1 MTGFGAFQLHPPF
14 DRLPN
19 FVKAFG
25 ALQGARAFCRMHL
38 SSYNGRQFSLRLG
51 GRRVWLRRTASDTS
65 IFFQVFVKREY
76 DTSEWPQHAQ
86 LSARYDAL
94 VAAGRIPVIIDA
106 GANIGMSA
114 LWFNARYPKA
124 QIYAVEPDSANLA
137 VLTRNIAGN
146 PAITSVHGAVWDRPA
161 RLTIANPGAG
171 AGAFR
176 VVEGDGTLRAFS
188 IPELVDMQAGGT
200 VLIVKID
207 IEGGESALFRSNTEW
222 LRDAGMVT
230 IELHDWLYPG
240 GGTSR
245 AFLQSLASE
254 NIDFLIRGENVFCF
268 NSSILDS
275 SGNSAAAQPK
285 E

>member
-1 MTGFGAFQLHPPF
+1 MHPPF

-19 FVKAFG
+19 FLKAFG
-25 ALQGARAFCRMHL
+25 PLQGVRAFGRMHL
-38 SSYNGRQFSLRLG
+38 GSYDGRQFSVTVG

-94 VAAGRIPVIIDA
+94 VAAGSIPVIIDA

-114 LWFNARYPKA
+114 LWFNARYPRAK
-124 QIYAVEPDSANLA
+124 IYAVEPDSGNLA
-137 VLTRNIAGN
+137 ILTRNVAGN
-146 PAITSVHGAVWDRPA
+146 PAITAVHGAVWDRTA

-176 VVEGDGTLRAFS
+176 VVEGDGALRAYS
-188 IPELVDMQAGGT
+188 IPELVEMQPGGT
-200 VLIVKID
+200 LLIVKID
-207 IEGGESALFRSNTEW
+207 IEGGESALFRSNTQW

-245 AFLQSLASE
+245 AFLQSLATA
-254 NIDFLIRGENVFCF
+254 NVDFLIRGENVFCF
-268 NSSILDS
+268 NPSALNSG
-275 SGNSAAAQPK
+275 GNSAAAQPR
-285 E
+285 EC